1 MSIQIEIVTPT
12 KIAFNATAS
21 EVQAP
26 GFLGEFGVLP
36 SHTQYLAV
44 LKAGVVTISGE
55 DGPNRFIVGRGFAE
69 AGPDRLTLL
78 TEFCET
84 TDNVDK
90 SAAQT
95 LLDESEKVLAA
106 AEPSSGEW
114 LTAERD
120 AEIARARLSV

>member
-12 KIAFNATAS
+12 SIAYKGTAT

-36 SHTQYLAV
+36 SHTQFLSV
-44 LKAGVVTISGE
+44 LKAGVVTISAE
-55 DGPNRFIVGRGFAE
+55 DGPCQFIVGRGFAE

-90 SAAQT
+90 SAAKA
-95 LLDESEKVLAA
+95 LLEQSEHLLATA
-106 AEPSSGEW
+106 DPASGEW
-114 LTAERD
+114 LSAERD